1 MMLILSCS
9 TVTLSQDDKKKQ
21 KKQVPQGVPVLW
33 RQPDDI
39 RSRDLFLGPGGASM
53 KPDVSSVTF
62 IKEEKGGYSKK
73 YRVKDGQGRVWV
85 AKLGKEAQS
94 ETAAVRLVWAAG
106 YVTEINYLA
115 PRLTIEGKGTFENVR
130 LEARPANVERFDE
143 WMWTENPFVG
153 KRDLQGLKV
162 LMALME
168 NWDLKDDNNRILVV
182 KNGNRTEL
190 QYIVSDLGTTFGKTG
205 GQKSPIAFIK
215 SIKGSR
221 NEPDDYVND
230 EFIDEVQGN
239 TVRLDYDGKNASL
252 MRNITIEDAKWIGGL
267 LARLSDRQIQDAFR
281 AANYSSEE
289 VRLLT
294 TAVRKRINELVNLGF
309 APKVEHHS
317 WIGSVQGA
325 VATWSVI
332 SMRYFLTIL
341 DFHGWTRSLPLPVLT
356 RSKCDSYFRGQAVNL
371 QPQSAAGR
379 S

>member
-1 MMLILSCS
+1 MSTNISRSSSTRSALLFTVMLILSCS
-9 TVTLSQDDKKKQ
+9 TVALSQDDKQDKKKEKKQ
-21 KKQVPQGVPVLW
+21 APQGVPVLW

-39 RSRDLFLGPGGASM
+39 GSRDLLLGPGGAAM

-73 YRVKDGQGRVWV
+73 YRVKDGKGRVWV

-106 YVTEINYLA
+106 YVTEINYLV

-130 LEARPANVERFDE
+130 LEARPENVERLDE
-143 WMWTENPFVG
+143 WVWTENPFVG
-153 KRDLQGLKV
+153 KRELQGLKV

-182 KNGNRTEL
+182 KNGNRNEL
-190 QYIVSDLGTTFGKTG
+190 HYIVSDLGTTFGKTG
-205 GQKSPIAFIK
+205 GQKSPMAFIR

-252 MRNITIEDAKWIGGL
+252 MRNITLEDARWIGSL

-294 TAVRKRINELVNLGF
+294 NAVRKRINELVNL
-309 APKVEHHS
+309 
-317 WIGSVQGA
+317 
-325 VATWSVI
+325 
-332 SMRYFLTIL
+332 R
-341 DFHGWTRSLPLPVLT
+341 
-356 RSKCDSYFRGQAVNL
+356 
-371 QPQSAAGR
+371 PQSASG